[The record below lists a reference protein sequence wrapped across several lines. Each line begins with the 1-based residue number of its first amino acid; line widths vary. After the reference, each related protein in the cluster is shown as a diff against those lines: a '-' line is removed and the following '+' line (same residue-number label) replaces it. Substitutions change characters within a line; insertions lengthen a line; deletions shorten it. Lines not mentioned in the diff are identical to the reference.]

1 MITFFF
7 SDKRTN
13 STNESLEISLG
24 TKLKI
29 YPKQPSLQAASN
41 EKKKE
46 KKREGAASQKKKIW
60 KESFCHLAWKLLK
73 KKCKL
78 V

>member
-1 MITFFF
+1 LEYDKIFF

-41 EKKKE
+41 EKKKGKKE
-46 KKREGAASQKKKIW
+46 GGSSQPKEENVKRE
-60 KESFCHLAWKLLK
+60 LLSS
-73 KKCKL
+73 CMEIA
-78 V
+78 